1 MKSYHKT
8 KDGRFIVF
16 YTKRSYKKARY
27 QRAETRAWNWY
38 NRTFGQERKE
48 NGTD

>member
-8 KDGRFIVF
+8 KDGRLVV
-16 YTKRSYKKARY
+16 YYLRKSYKKARY
-27 QRAETRAWNWY
+27 QKVEARALNWY
-38 NRTFGQERKE
+38 YKTFGQERDK